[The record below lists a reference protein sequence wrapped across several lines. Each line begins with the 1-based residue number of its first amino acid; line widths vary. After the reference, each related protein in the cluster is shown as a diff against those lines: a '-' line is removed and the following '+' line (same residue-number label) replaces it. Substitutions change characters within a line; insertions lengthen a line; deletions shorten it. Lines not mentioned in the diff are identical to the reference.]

1 MPGLGVPGLAVPG
14 FSAGLKVGGIL
25 LGSFGLIDN
34 LFMSQDGINSV
45 NINSINNGKCR
56 YLAHPHDILAIS
68 TPRVIM

>member
-34 LFMSQDGINSV
+34 LFVSQDGINSV
-45 NINSINNGKCR
+45 NINK
-56 YLAHPHDILAIS
+56 
-68 TPRVIM
+68 